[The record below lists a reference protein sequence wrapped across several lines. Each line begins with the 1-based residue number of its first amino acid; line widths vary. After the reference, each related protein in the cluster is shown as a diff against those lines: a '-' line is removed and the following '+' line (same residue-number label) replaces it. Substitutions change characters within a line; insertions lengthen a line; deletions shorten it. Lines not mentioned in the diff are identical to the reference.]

1 MAKDSSD
8 GDGVIVTGS
17 SVEDAVKR
25 ALLQLNV
32 TLDEIDVD
40 VISSGSR
47 GVLGMGR
54 EDARVRVRL
63 RSQPYSEEEAED
75 EEPEEVVA
83 EAAAEEPVDDVADK
97 AEPTPVAA
105 EPPAAEP
112 PAAEQPSP
120 EPPAAEP
127 PAAEP
132 PAAEPSEPAPPAG
145 RRPRGELL
153 EAGEDLEN
161 EAEDLLESLLDR
173 MGFMADFDLVSEDP
187 LSYNIVG
194 DDDFGRLIGR
204 QGETLRAFGYLVN
217 LMLGRRLGRP
227 CRVIVD
233 VNGYR
238 QRRADQLAELAETLA
253 DEVRTTQDP
262 ITLDAMQANE
272 RRLVHVALADDEDVR
287 TYSIGEGDERRV
299 VISPR
304 A

>member
-1 MAKDSSD
+1 MANDS
-8 GDGVIVTGS
+8 GNGVIVTGGT
-17 SVEDAVKR
+17 VEDAVKR

-32 TLDEIDVD
+32 SLDEIDVE
-40 VISSGSR
+40 VVSSGSR

-54 EDARVRVRL
+54 EDARVRVTV
-63 RSQPYSEEEAED
+63 RSRPYSEEDED
-75 EEPEEVVA
+75 EQEEADEVVA
-83 EAAAEEPVDDVADK
+83 ETAAPEPEAMPPEEATEEPAEEAAPA
-97 AEPTPVAA
+97 PVAA
-105 EPPAAEP
+105 EAPEAAKEEPTVPAA
-112 PAAEQPSP
+112 
-120 EPPAAEP
+120 
-127 PAAEP
+127 
-132 PAAEPSEPAPPAG
+132 

-161 EAEDLLESLLDR
+161 EAEDLIETLLDR
-173 MGFMADFDLVSEDP
+173 MGFVADFDLVSEDP
-187 LSYNIVG
+187 LGYNIVG
-194 DDDFGRLIGR
+194 DEDFGRLIGR

-217 LMLGRRLGRP
+217 LMLGRRMGRP

-253 DEVRTTQDP
+253 DEVRDTQEP
-262 ITLDAMQANE
+262 ITLEAMPANE

>member
-1 MAKDSSD
+1 MAKDAGA

-63 RSQPYSEEEAED
+63 RSQPYSEEEVDEAVA
-75 EEPEEVVA
+75 EEPEAEAEAPMVAEPPDVEDAREEEPPAETPAPVA
-83 EAAAEEPVDDVADK
+83 EATSVAESSE
-97 AEPTPVAA
+97 
-105 EPPAAEP
+105 
-112 PAAEQPSP
+112 PSP
-120 EPPAAEP
+120 PPT
-127 PAAEP
+127 
-132 PAAEPSEPAPPAG
+132 

-153 EAGEDLEN
+153 ESGEELEN
-161 EAEDLLESLLDR
+161 EAEELLESLLDR
-173 MGFMADFDLVSEDP
+173 MGFMSDFDLVSEDP
-187 LSYNIVG
+187 LAYNIVG
-194 DDDFGRLIGR
+194 DEDFGRLIGR

-253 DEVRTTQDP
+253 NEVRDAQEP
-262 ITLDAMQANE
+262 ITLDAMPANE

>member
-1 MAKDSSD
+1 MVAKDS
-8 GDGVIVTGS
+8 GAGNGVIVTGS

-40 VISSGSR
+40 VINSGSR

-63 RSQPYSEEEAED
+63 RSQPYSEEEDAETD
-75 EEPEEVVA
+75 AEEPEA
-83 EAAAEEPVDDVADK
+83 EADAPM
-97 AEPTPVAA
+97 
-105 EPPAAEP
+105 
-112 PAAEQPSP
+112 AAEQREVEVAPEEAPPEEAPVTVAEETREAESSDPSP
-120 EPPAAEP
+120 PPT
-127 PAAEP
+127 
-132 PAAEPSEPAPPAG
+132 

-153 EAGEDLEN
+153 ESGEELEN
-161 EAEDLLESLLDR
+161 EAEELLESLLDR
-173 MGFMADFDLVSEDP
+173 MGFMSDFDLVSEDP
-187 LSYNIVG
+187 LAYNIVG
-194 DDDFGRLIGR
+194 DEDFGRLIGR

-227 CRVIVD
+227 CRGIVD

-238 QRRADQLAELAETLA
+238 QHRADQLAELAETLA
-253 DEVRTTQDP
+253 DEVRATQEP
-262 ITLDAMQANE
+262 ITLDAMPANE

>member
-1 MAKDSSD
+1 MVAEDSGA

-63 RSQPYSEEEAED
+63 RSQPYSAEEAEAED
-75 EEPEEVVA
+75 EEPEAAMPEPEP
-83 EAAAEEPVDDVADK
+83 EAVE
-97 AEPTPVAA
+97 AA
-105 EPPAAEP
+105 EPPEEAPVAAAAEP
-112 PAAEQPSP
+112 PTAEPGEPAVPSP
-120 EPPAAEP
+120 
-127 PAAEP
+127 
-132 PAAEPSEPAPPAG
+132 

-153 EAGEDLEN
+153 ESGEDLEN
-161 EAEDLLESLLDR
+161 EAEELLEILLDR

-187 LSYNIVG
+187 LAYNVVG

-253 DEVRTTQDP
+253 DEVRATQEP
-262 ITLDAMQANE
+262 ITLEAMPANE
-272 RRLVHVALADDEDVR
+272 RRLVHVALVDDEDVR

>member
-1 MAKDSSD
+1 MASDSGA

-40 VISSGSR
+40 VINSGSR

-54 EDARVRVRL
+54 EDARVRVRM
-63 RSQPYSEEEAED
+63 RSRPYSEEDSADEVEDPDKATEAVADEPEAEAV
-75 EEPEEVVA
+75 EEQEPAVEAPVA
-83 EAAAEEPVDDVADK
+83 E
-97 AEPTPVAA
+97 T
-105 EPPAAEP
+105 EPPAAAASEP
-112 PAAEQPSP
+112 PATPA
-120 EPPAAEP
+120 PAAT
-127 PAAEP
+127 
-132 PAAEPSEPAPPAG
+132 G

-153 EAGEDLEN
+153 ESGEDLEN
-161 EAEDLLESLLDR
+161 EAEELLESLLDR
-173 MGFMADFDLVSEDP
+173 MGFVADFDLVSEDP
-187 LSYNIVG
+187 LAYNIVG
-194 DDDFGRLIGR
+194 DEDFGRLIGR

-217 LMLGRRLGRP
+217 LMLGRRMGRP

-238 QRRADQLAELAETLA
+238 QRRADQLAELAATLA
-253 DEVRTTQDP
+253 DEVRDTQEP
-262 ITLDAMQANE
+262 ITLEAMPANE

>member
-1 MAKDSSD
+1 MANNS
-8 GDGVIVTGS
+8 GNGVIVTGGT
-17 SVEDAVKR
+17 VEDAVKR

-32 TLDEIDVD
+32 TLDEIDVE
-40 VISSGSR
+40 VLSSGSR

-54 EDARVRVRL
+54 EDARVRVTV
-63 RSQPYSEEEAED
+63 RSRPYSEEDDSED
-75 EEPEEVVA
+75 EEPEEVVPEA
-83 EAAAEEPVDDVADK
+83 EPPEAEVLDEEPAAEDAAAVTAESEAPAATEEEPADEQEPEAEEEPVAR
-97 AEPTPVAA
+97 PT
-105 EPPAAEP
+105 
-112 PAAEQPSP
+112 
-120 EPPAAEP
+120 
-127 PAAEP
+127 
-132 PAAEPSEPAPPAG
+132 

-153 EAGEDLEN
+153 ESGEDLEN
-161 EAEDLLESLLDR
+161 EAEDLIESLLDR

-187 LSYNIVG
+187 LAYNIVG

-253 DEVRTTQDP
+253 DEVRDTQEP
-262 ITLDAMQANE
+262 ITLEAMPANE

>member
-1 MAKDSSD
+1 VANDSGA

-25 ALLQLNV
+25 ALLQLSV

-54 EDARVRVRL
+54 EDARVRVRR
-63 RSQPYSEEEAED
+63 RSQPYSDEEAED
-75 EEPEEVVA
+75 QEPEAVVA
-83 EAAAEEPVDDVADK
+83 ETEIEAPEAEAPVDEEPA
-97 AEPTPVAA
+97 ATVAA
-105 EPPAAEP
+105 EPAATQPPAVEPSQPAAP
-112 PAAEQPSP
+112 T
-120 EPPAAEP
+120 
-127 PAAEP
+127 
-132 PAAEPSEPAPPAG
+132 G

-153 EAGEDLEN
+153 ESGEDLES
-161 EAEDLLESLLDR
+161 EAEELLESLLER

-187 LSYNIVG
+187 LAYNIVG

-253 DEVRTTQDP
+253 DEVRSTQEP
-262 ITLDAMQANE
+262 ITLEAMPANE

>member
-1 MAKDSSD
+1 MVADDS
-8 GDGVIVTGS
+8 GAGNGVIVTGS

-40 VISSGSR
+40 VISAGSR

-54 EDARVRVRL
+54 EDARVRVRR
-63 RSQPYSEEEAED
+63 RSQPYSDVEAE
-75 EEPEEVVA
+75 EQEPEEVVA
-83 EAAAEEPVDDVADK
+83 ETAVAEPEDEAPVD
-97 AEPTPVAA
+97 AEPAATVAA
-105 EPPAAEP
+105 EPAAAP
-112 PAAEQPSP
+112 P
-120 EPPAAEP
+120 PP
-127 PAAEP
+127 
-132 PAAEPSEPAPPAG
+132 AEPSEPAAPAG

-153 EAGEDLEN
+153 ESGEDLEH
-161 EAEDLLESLLDR
+161 EAEELLESLLDR
-173 MGFMADFDLVSEDP
+173 MGFVADFDLVSENP
-187 LSYNIVG
+187 LAYNIVG

-227 CRVIVD
+227 CRVLMD

-253 DEVRTTQDP
+253 DEVRATQEP
-262 ITLDAMQANE
+262 ITLEAMPANE

>member
-1 MAKDSSD
+1 MANDS
-8 GDGVIVTGS
+8 GNGVIVTGGT
-17 SVEDAVKR
+17 VEDAVKR

-32 TLDEIDVD
+32 TLDEIDVE
-40 VISSGSR
+40 VLSSGSR

-54 EDARVRVRL
+54 EDARVRVTV
-63 RSQPYSEEEAED
+63 RSRPYSEAEDLEADEAE
-75 EEPEEVVA
+75 EVAAEA
-83 EAAAEEPVDDVADK
+83 EAAAPEAEAAAPEAEAADDEESAEEEAPAPIAVEAPAAAEEEPA
-97 AEPTPVAA
+97 
-105 EPPAAEP
+105 
-112 PAAEQPSP
+112 
-120 EPPAAEP
+120 
-127 PAAEP
+127 
-132 PAAEPSEPAPPAG
+132 APPT

-153 EAGEDLEN
+153 ESGEELEN
-161 EAEDLLESLLDR
+161 EAEDLLETLLDR
-173 MGFMADFDLVSEDP
+173 MGFMADFDLVSENP
-187 LSYNIVG
+187 LGYNIVG

-217 LMLGRRLGRP
+217 LMLGRRMGRP

-253 DEVRTTQDP
+253 DEVRDTQEP
-262 ITLDAMQANE
+262 ITLEAMPANE

>member
-1 MAKDSSD
+1 MAKDSGAS
-8 GDGVIVTGS
+8 DGVIVTGS
-17 SVEDAVKR
+17 TVEDAVKR
-25 ALLQLNV
+25 ALLQLHV
-32 TLDEIDVD
+32 SLDEIDVD
-40 VISSGSR
+40 VLSAGSR
-47 GVLGMGR
+47 GVLGLGR

-63 RSQPYSEEEAED
+63 RSQPYSEEAED
-75 EEPEEVVA
+75 EEPEA
-83 EAAAEEPVDDVADK
+83 ELPEAAEEPQVEPVVDEPVADEPMADEPMADEPAADEAAPPDAAPPAPAV
-97 AEPTPVAA
+97 AEPAA
-105 EPPAAEP
+105 
-112 PAAEQPSP
+112 
-120 EPPAAEP
+120 
-127 PAAEP
+127 
-132 PAAEPSEPAPPAG
+132 PAG

-153 EAGEDLEN
+153 DYGEDLEH
-161 EAEDLLESLLDR
+161 EAEDLLESLLER
-173 MGFMADFDLVSEDP
+173 MGIMADFDLVSEDP

-238 QRRADQLAELAETLA
+238 QRREDQLAELATTLA
-253 DEVRTTQDP
+253 DEVRSTQEP
-262 ITLDAMQANE
+262 ITLDAMPPNE

>member
-1 MAKDSSD
+1 MANDSGA

-40 VISSGSR
+40 VINSGSR

-54 EDARVRVRL
+54 EDARVRVRV
-63 RSQPYSEEEAED
+63 RSQPYSEEEED
-75 EEPEEVVA
+75 EDQDEAVA
-83 EAAAEEPVDDVADK
+83 EEAEAEAEEPV
-97 AEPTPVAA
+97 
-105 EPPAAEP
+105 
-112 PAAEQPSP
+112 AAEQPQVKP
-120 EPPAAEP
+120 EPREEPVAKTPPPVAEP
-127 PAAEP
+127 MTEGAPSTPSP
-132 PAAEPSEPAPPAG
+132 PAV

-153 EAGEDLEN
+153 ESGEDLEN
-161 EAEDLLESLLDR
+161 EAEELLESLLDR
-173 MGFMADFDLVSEDP
+173 MGFVADFDLVSDEP
-187 LSYNIVG
+187 LAYNIVG

-253 DEVRTTQDP
+253 DEVRATKEP
-262 ITLDAMQANE
+262 ITLEAMPANE

>member
-1 MAKDSSD
+1 MAKDSGAS
-8 GDGVIVTGS
+8 DGVIVTGS
-17 SVEDAVKR
+17 TVEDAVKR
-25 ALLQLNV
+25 ALLQLHV
-32 TLDEIDVD
+32 SLDEIDVD
-40 VISSGSR
+40 VLSAGSR
-47 GVLGMGR
+47 GVLGLGR

-63 RSQPYSEEEAED
+63 RSQPYSEEAED
-75 EEPEEVVA
+75 EEPEAELPEAA
-83 EAAAEEPVDDVADK
+83 EAPPVEPVADEPMADEPVDDEDADDEAAPPDAETPAPAV
-97 AEPTPVAA
+97 AEPAA
-105 EPPAAEP
+105 
-112 PAAEQPSP
+112 
-120 EPPAAEP
+120 
-127 PAAEP
+127 
-132 PAAEPSEPAPPAG
+132 PAG

-153 EAGEDLEN
+153 ESGEDLEH
-161 EAEDLLESLLDR
+161 EAEDLLESLLER
-173 MGFMADFDLVSEDP
+173 MGIMADFDLVSEDP

-238 QRRADQLAELAETLA
+238 QRREDQLAELATTLA
-253 DEVRTTQDP
+253 DEVRSTQEP
-262 ITLDAMQANE
+262 ITLDAMPPNE

>member
-1 MAKDSSD
+1 MANDSGA

-40 VISSGSR
+40 VINSGSR

-54 EDARVRVRL
+54 EDARVRVRM
-63 RSQPYSEEEAED
+63 RSQPYSEEEED
-75 EEPEEVVA
+75 EEDEDQDEAVAEEAEAEADVPVTAERPQVEPEPREEPAAKMPPPVAEEV
-83 EAAAEEPVDDVADK
+83 
-97 AEPTPVAA
+97 T
-105 EPPAAEP
+105 
-112 PAAEQPSP
+112 
-120 EPPAAEP
+120 
-127 PAAEP
+127 
-132 PAAEPSEPAPPAG
+132 AAEPSTPSPPAV

-153 EAGEDLEN
+153 ESGEDLEN
-161 EAEDLLESLLDR
+161 EAEELLESLLDR
-173 MGFMADFDLVSEDP
+173 MGFVADFDLVSDEP
-187 LSYNIVG
+187 LAYNIVG
-194 DDDFGRLIGR
+194 DEDFGRLIGR

-227 CRVIVD
+227 CRVTVD

-253 DEVRTTQDP
+253 DEVRATKEP
-262 ITLDAMQANE
+262 ITLEAMPANE

>member
-1 MAKDSSD
+1 MANNS
-8 GDGVIVTGS
+8 GNGVIVTGGT
-17 SVEDAVKR
+17 VEDAVKR

-32 TLDEIDVD
+32 TLDEIDVE
-40 VISSGSR
+40 VLSSGSR

-54 EDARVRVRL
+54 EDARVRVTV
-63 RSQPYSEEEAED
+63 RSRPYSEAEDAEEEEAD
-75 EEPEEVVA
+75 EVVA
-83 EAAAEEPVDDVADK
+83 EAEVAAPEAEAADDEEAVEEAAPAPLAAEAPAAAEEA
-97 AEPTPVAA
+97 
-105 EPPAAEP
+105 PAK
-112 PAAEQPSP
+112 PAT
-120 EPPAAEP
+120 
-127 PAAEP
+127 
-132 PAAEPSEPAPPAG
+132 

-153 EAGEDLEN
+153 ESGEDLEN
-161 EAEDLLESLLDR
+161 EAEDLIETLLDR

-187 LSYNIVG
+187 LAYNIVG
-194 DDDFGRLIGR
+194 DEDFGRLIGR

-238 QRRADQLAELAETLA
+238 QRRADQLAELAATLA
-253 DEVRTTQDP
+253 DEVRATQEP
-262 ITLDAMQANE
+262 ITLEAMPANE

>member
-1 MAKDSSD
+1 MAKDSGAS
-8 GDGVIVTGS
+8 DGVIVTGS
-17 SVEDAVKR
+17 TVEDAVKR
-25 ALLQLNV
+25 ALLQLHV
-32 TLDEIDVD
+32 SLDEIDVD
-40 VISSGSR
+40 VLSAGSR
-47 GVLGMGR
+47 GVLGLGR

-63 RSQPYSEEEAED
+63 RSQPYSEEAED
-75 EEPEEVVA
+75 EEPEA
-83 EAAAEEPVDDVADK
+83 ELPEAAEEPQVEPVVDEPMAD
-97 AEPTPVAA
+97 EPADDEAAPPDA
-105 EPPAAEP
+105 EPPA
-112 PAAEQPSP
+112 
-120 EPPAAEP
+120 
-127 PAAEP
+127 
-132 PAAEPSEPAPPAG
+132 PAG

-153 EAGEDLEN
+153 ESGEDLEH
-161 EAEDLLESLLDR
+161 EAEDLLESLLER
-173 MGFMADFDLVSEDP
+173 MGIMADFDLVSEDP

-238 QRRADQLAELAETLA
+238 QRREDQLAELATTLA
-253 DEVRTTQDP
+253 DEVRSTQEP
-262 ITLDAMQANE
+262 ITLDAMPPNE

>member
-1 MAKDSSD
+1 MANDSGA

-32 TLDEIDVD
+32 SLDEIDVD
-40 VISSGSR
+40 VLSTGSR

-63 RSQPYSEEEAED
+63 RSQPYTEEDGDEELEEETPQAVAEPEMEAEAEAED
-75 EEPEEVVA
+75 AAALDDPVEDEPAEEAPAPVEA
-83 EAAAEEPVDDVADK
+83 EAAA
-97 AEPTPVAA
+97 
-105 EPPAAEP
+105 PAV
-112 PAAEQPSP
+112 
-120 EPPAAEP
+120 
-127 PAAEP
+127 
-132 PAAEPSEPAPPAG
+132 AEPSVPAEGEPSTPAA
-145 RRPRGELL
+145 RRSRGELL
-153 EAGEDLEN
+153 ESGEDLEN
-161 EAEDLLESLLDR
+161 EAEELLESLLDR
-173 MGFMADFDLVSEDP
+173 MGFVADFDVVSEDP
-187 LSYNIVG
+187 LAYNIVG

-238 QRRADQLAELAETLA
+238 QQREDQLAELAETLA
-253 DEVRTTQDP
+253 DEVRSTQEP
-262 ITLDAMQANE
+262 ITLEAMPPNE

>member
-1 MAKDSSD
+1 M
-8 GDGVIVTGS
+8 
-17 SVEDAVKR
+17 
-25 ALLQLNV
+25 
-32 TLDEIDVD
+32 
-40 VISSGSR
+40 
-47 GVLGMGR
+47 
-54 EDARVRVRL
+54 
-63 RSQPYSEEEAED
+63 
-75 EEPEEVVA
+75 
-83 EAAAEEPVDDVADK
+83 
-97 AEPTPVAA
+97 AEPAA
-105 EPPAAEP
+105 
-112 PAAEQPSP
+112 
-120 EPPAAEP
+120 
-127 PAAEP
+127 
-132 PAAEPSEPAPPAG
+132 PAG

-153 EAGEDLEN
+153 DYGEDLEH
-161 EAEDLLESLLDR
+161 EAEDLLESLLER
-173 MGFMADFDLVSEDP
+173 MGIMADFDLVSEDP

-238 QRRADQLAELAETLA
+238 QRREDQLAELATTLA
-253 DEVRTTQDP
+253 DEVRSTQEP
-262 ITLDAMQANE
+262 ITLDAMPPNE

>member
-1 MAKDSSD
+1 MANDSGA

-40 VISSGSR
+40 VINSGSR

-54 EDARVRVRL
+54 EDARVRVRV
-63 RSQPYSEEEAED
+63 RSQPYSEEDEEDEDQDEAVAEEAE
-75 EEPEEVVA
+75 A
-83 EAAAEEPVDDVADK
+83 EAEEPV
-97 AEPTPVAA
+97 
-105 EPPAAEP
+105 
-112 PAAEQPSP
+112 AAEQPQVEP
-120 EPPAAEP
+120 EPREEPVAKTPPPVAEP
-127 PAAEP
+127 MTEGAPSTPSTPAV
-132 PAAEPSEPAPPAG
+132 

-153 EAGEDLEN
+153 ESGEDLEN
-161 EAEDLLESLLDR
+161 EAEELLESLLDR
-173 MGFMADFDLVSEDP
+173 MGFVADFDLVSDEP
-187 LSYNIVG
+187 LAYNIVG

-204 QGETLRAFGYLVN
+204 QGETLRAVGYLVN

-253 DEVRTTQDP
+253 DEVRATKEP
-262 ITLDAMQANE
+262 ITLEAMPANE

>member
-1 MAKDSSD
+1 MANDSGA

-40 VISSGSR
+40 VINSGSR

-54 EDARVRVRL
+54 EDARVRVRV
-63 RSQPYSEEEAED
+63 RSQPYLEEEED
-75 EEPEEVVA
+75 EEDEDQDEAVAA
-83 EAAAEEPVDDVADK
+83 EAEAE
-97 AEPTPVAA
+97 AEVPVAA
-105 EPPAAEP
+105 ERPQVEPEPREEPAAKTPPVAEEMTEGAPSTPSPPAV
-112 PAAEQPSP
+112 
-120 EPPAAEP
+120 
-127 PAAEP
+127 
-132 PAAEPSEPAPPAG
+132 

-153 EAGEDLEN
+153 ESGEDLEN
-161 EAEDLLESLLDR
+161 EAEELLESLLDR
-173 MGFMADFDLVSEDP
+173 MGFVADFDLVSDEP
-187 LSYNIVG
+187 LAYNIVG
-194 DDDFGRLIGR
+194 DEDFGRLIGR

-253 DEVRTTQDP
+253 DEVRATKEP
-262 ITLDAMQANE
+262 ITLEAMPANE

>member
-1 MAKDSSD
+1 MAKDSGAS
-8 GDGVIVTGS
+8 DGVIVTGS
-17 SVEDAVKR
+17 TVEDAVKR
-25 ALLQLNV
+25 ALLQLHV
-32 TLDEIDVD
+32 SLDEIDVD
-40 VISSGSR
+40 VLSAGSR
-47 GVLGMGR
+47 GVLGLGR

-63 RSQPYSEEEAED
+63 RSQPYSEEAEA
-75 EEPEEVVA
+75 EEPEA
-83 EAAAEEPVDDVADK
+83 ELPEAAEEPQVEPVVDEPMAD
-97 AEPTPVAA
+97 EPVDNEPADDEAA
-105 EPPAAEP
+105 PPDA
-112 PAAEQPSP
+112 
-120 EPPAAEP
+120 
-127 PAAEP
+127 
-132 PAAEPSEPAPPAG
+132 APPAPAVAEPAAPVG

-153 EAGEDLEN
+153 ESGEDLEH
-161 EAEDLLESLLDR
+161 EAEDLLESLLER
-173 MGFMADFDLVSEDP
+173 MGIMADFDLVSEDP

-238 QRRADQLAELAETLA
+238 QRREDQLAELATTLA
-253 DEVRTTQDP
+253 DEVRSTQEP
-262 ITLDAMQANE
+262 ITLDAMPPNE

>member
-1 MAKDSSD
+1 VAKESGAD
-8 GDGVIVTGS
+8 DGVIVTGG

-54 EDARVRVRL
+54 EDARVRVRM
-63 RSQPYSEEEAED
+63 RSRPYSEEEAADEVEEPDTAAEAVVDESEPEVVEEEGEPD
-75 EEPEEVVA
+75 EE
-83 EAAAEEPVDDVADK
+83 
-97 AEPTPVAA
+97 EPTQAAPVAA
-105 EPPAAEP
+105 DDESPAAAASEPPAIPVPTAT
-112 PAAEQPSP
+112 S
-120 EPPAAEP
+120 
-127 PAAEP
+127 
-132 PAAEPSEPAPPAG
+132 

-161 EAEDLLESLLDR
+161 EAEELLESLLDR
-173 MGFMADFDLVSEDP
+173 MGFVAEFDLVSEDP
-187 LSYNIVG
+187 LAYNIVG
-194 DDDFGRLIGR
+194 DEDFGRLIGR

-217 LMLGRRLGRP
+217 LMLGRRMGRP

-253 DEVRTTQDP
+253 DEVRATQEP
-262 ITLDAMQANE
+262 ITLEAMPANE

>member
-1 MAKDSSD
+1 MANNS
-8 GDGVIVTGS
+8 GNGVIVTGGT
-17 SVEDAVKR
+17 VEDAVKR

-32 TLDEIDVD
+32 TLDEIDVE
-40 VISSGSR
+40 VLSSGSR

-54 EDARVRVRL
+54 EDARVRVTV
-63 RSQPYSEEEAED
+63 RSRPYSEEDDSED
-75 EEPEEVVA
+75 EESDEGVA
-83 EAAAEEPVDDVADK
+83 EAEATAPDEEPPAEDAAAVTAEAEAPGAAEE
-97 AEPTPVAA
+97 E
-105 EPPAAEP
+105 
-112 PAAEQPSP
+112 PAAEQ
-120 EPPAAEP
+120 EPAAEEVP
-127 PAAEP
+127 EAEEVP
-132 PAAEPSEPAPPAG
+132 VAPPA

-153 EAGEDLEN
+153 ESGEDLEH
-161 EAEDLLESLLDR
+161 EAEELLESLLDR

-187 LSYNIVG
+187 LAYNIVG

-217 LMLGRRLGRP
+217 LMLGRRMGRP

-253 DEVRTTQDP
+253 DEVRATQEP
-262 ITLDAMQANE
+262 ITLEAMPANE

>member
-1 MAKDSSD
+1 MARDPD
-8 GDGVIVTGS
+8 AGDGVIVTGS

-32 TLDEIDVD
+32 TLNEIDVD

-63 RSQPYSEEEAED
+63 RSQPYTEEETED
-75 EEPEEVVA
+75 EEAEEVVA
-83 EAAAEEPVDDVADK
+83 EAAAEEPEDEAPEIN
-97 AEPTPVAA
+97 EPD
-105 EPPAAEP
+105 EPEPAAAVIDEP
-112 PAAEQPSP
+112 SAAQ
-120 EPPAAEP
+120 AA
-127 PAAEP
+127 
-132 PAAEPSEPAPPAG
+132 AAEPSEPAAPTA

-153 EAGEDLEN
+153 ESGEDLEN
-161 EAEDLLESLLDR
+161 EAEELLESLLDR
-173 MGFMADFDLVSEDP
+173 MGFVADFDLVSEDP
-187 LSYNIVG
+187 LAYNIVG
-194 DDDFGRLIGR
+194 DEDFGRLIGR

-253 DEVRTTQDP
+253 DEVRATQEP
-262 ITLDAMQANE
+262 ITLDAMPANE

>member
-1 MAKDSSD
+1 MAKESGAS
-8 GDGVIVTGS
+8 DGVIVTGS
-17 SVEDAVKR
+17 TVEDAVKR
-25 ALLQLNV
+25 ALLQLHV
-32 TLDEIDVD
+32 SLDEIDVD
-40 VISSGSR
+40 VLSSGSR

-63 RSQPYSEEEAED
+63 RSEPYSEEAED
-75 EEPEEVVA
+75 EEPEAELP
-83 EAAAEEPVDDVADK
+83 EAAAVPQVEAVEDDQPMEHEPADDEPAADE
-97 AEPTPVAA
+97 AGPPDA
-105 EPPAAEP
+105 EPPAPAVAEP
-112 PAAEQPSP
+112 AA
-120 EPPAAEP
+120 
-127 PAAEP
+127 
-132 PAAEPSEPAPPAG
+132 PAG
-145 RRPRGELL
+145 RRSRGELL
-153 EAGEDLEN
+153 ESGEDLEN
-161 EAEDLLESLLDR
+161 EAEELLERLLER

-194 DDDFGRLIGR
+194 DEDFGRLIGR

-238 QRRADQLAELAETLA
+238 QRREDQLAELATSLA
-253 DEVRTTQDP
+253 DEVRSTQEP
-262 ITLDAMQANE
+262 ITLDAMPANE

>member
-1 MAKDSSD
+1 MAKDSGAS
-8 GDGVIVTGS
+8 DGVIVTGS
-17 SVEDAVKR
+17 TVEDAVKR
-25 ALLQLNV
+25 ALLQLHV
-32 TLDEIDVD
+32 SLDEIDVD
-40 VISSGSR
+40 VLSAGSR
-47 GVLGMGR
+47 GVLGLGR

-63 RSQPYSEEEAED
+63 RSQPYSEEAED
-75 EEPEEVVA
+75 EEPEA
-83 EAAAEEPVDDVADK
+83 ELPEAAEEPQVEPVADEPMADEPVDDEDADDEAAPPDAETPAPAV
-97 AEPTPVAA
+97 AEPAA
-105 EPPAAEP
+105 
-112 PAAEQPSP
+112 
-120 EPPAAEP
+120 
-127 PAAEP
+127 
-132 PAAEPSEPAPPAG
+132 PAG

-153 EAGEDLEN
+153 ESGEDLEH
-161 EAEDLLESLLDR
+161 EAEDLLESLLER
-173 MGFMADFDLVSEDP
+173 MGIMADFDLVSEDP

-238 QRRADQLAELAETLA
+238 QRREDQLAELATTLA
-253 DEVRTTQDP
+253 DEVRSTQEP
-262 ITLDAMQANE
+262 ITLDAMPPNE

>member
-1 MAKDSSD
+1 MAKDSGAS
-8 GDGVIVTGS
+8 DGVIVTGS
-17 SVEDAVKR
+17 TVEDAVKR
-25 ALLQLNV
+25 ALLQLHV
-32 TLDEIDVD
+32 SLDEIDVD
-40 VISSGSR
+40 VLSAGSR
-47 GVLGMGR
+47 GVLGLGR

-63 RSQPYSEEEAED
+63 RSQPYSEEAED
-75 EEPEEVVA
+75 EEPEAELPEAA
-83 EAAAEEPVDDVADK
+83 EAPQVEPVVDEPMADEPVDDEPAADEPADDEAAPPDAETPAPAV
-97 AEPTPVAA
+97 AEPAA
-105 EPPAAEP
+105 
-112 PAAEQPSP
+112 
-120 EPPAAEP
+120 
-127 PAAEP
+127 
-132 PAAEPSEPAPPAG
+132 PAG

-153 EAGEDLEN
+153 ESGEDLEH
-161 EAEDLLESLLDR
+161 EAEDLLESLLER
-173 MGFMADFDLVSEDP
+173 MGIMADFDLVSEDP

-238 QRRADQLAELAETLA
+238 QRREDQLAELATTLA
-253 DEVRTTQDP
+253 DEVRSTQEP
-262 ITLDAMQANE
+262 ITLDAMPPNE

>member
-1 MAKDSSD
+1 MVAKDSGA

-32 TLDEIDVD
+32 TLNEIDVD

-54 EDARVRVRL
+54 EDARVRVRM
-63 RSQPYSEEEAED
+63 RSRPYSEEEAADED
-75 EEPEEVVA
+75 EELDTAVEAVADEPEAETVAEEEPA
-83 EAAAEEPVDDVADK
+83 EAAPVPAD
-97 AEPTPVAA
+97 T
-105 EPPAAEP
+105 EPPAAAASDP
-112 PAAEQPSP
+112 PAAPA
-120 EPPAAEP
+120 PAATT
-127 PAAEP
+127 
-132 PAAEPSEPAPPAG
+132 

-153 EAGEDLEN
+153 EAGEDLEH
-161 EAEDLLESLLDR
+161 EAEELLESLLDR

-187 LSYNIVG
+187 LAYNIVG
-194 DDDFGRLIGR
+194 DEDFGRLIGR

-227 CRVIVD
+227 CRVTVD

-253 DEVRTTQDP
+253 DEVRATQEP
-262 ITLDAMQANE
+262 ITLEAMPANE

>member
-1 MAKDSSD
+1 MANDSGAAD
-8 GDGVIVTGS
+8 NVIVTGS
-17 SVEDAVKR
+17 TVEDAVKR

-40 VISSGSR
+40 VISAGSR

-54 EDARVRVRL
+54 EDARVRVRR
-63 RSQPYSEEEAED
+63 RSRPYSEEEEAD
-75 EEPEEVVA
+75 EEPEAEPPPQDADDLEPEAAADDEPVEEAPAADEPPTPA
-83 EAAAEEPVDDVADK
+83 EAAPPAD
-97 AEPTPVAA
+97 
-105 EPPAAEP
+105 EPPAP
-112 PAAEQPSP
+112 RV
-120 EPPAAEP
+120 
-127 PAAEP
+127 
-132 PAAEPSEPAPPAG
+132 

-153 EAGEDLEN
+153 ESGEDLEH

-173 MGFMADFDLVSEDP
+173 MGFVADFELVSDDP
-187 LSYNIVG
+187 LAYNVVG
-194 DDDFGRLIGR
+194 DEDFGRLIGR

-238 QRRADQLAELAETLA
+238 QRRADQLAELAATLA
-253 DEVRTTQDP
+253 DEVRTSQEP
-262 ITLDAMQANE
+262 ITLDAMPANE